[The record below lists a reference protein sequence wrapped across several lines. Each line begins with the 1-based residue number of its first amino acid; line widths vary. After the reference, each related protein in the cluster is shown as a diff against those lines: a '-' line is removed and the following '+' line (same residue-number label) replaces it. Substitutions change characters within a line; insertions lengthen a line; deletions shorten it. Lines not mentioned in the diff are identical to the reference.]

1 MELVTGRAGSPHI
14 TSQQDRQ
21 LHQGIW
27 GEEAYIL
34 NTGNML
40 EPEVQSSNKILI
52 KDGAL
57 MFQGALFSVKVGT
70 TDEITINNGNQGMQR
85 KDLVV
90 ARYKYDSSQNIESAE
105 WVVIQGT
112 PAASNPAAP
121 SGTDGD
127 IQAGDA
133 TVDCPFMIV
142 NLDGINV
149 TGVDIIPEV
158 LQTLPELNGKLQDS
172 GWIEM
177 TSSISFAEKPAFR
190 KIGKTVYVMGTIRY
204 SDNGIF
210 RNDEI
215 IGDIPSEFIP
225 SSSYGT
231 YECIIPFA
239 FISGNGSRE
248 RMYIR
253 GNHVYFAGTSNARD
267 GILTAS
273 CYLTD

>member
-1 MELVTGRAGSPHI
+1 MSISSTVKTVMPYLKTASGYVLHRLS
-14 TSQQDRQ
+14 SQGVEMND
-21 LHQGIW
+21 
-27 GEEAYIL
+27 
-34 NTGNML
+34 
-40 EPEVQSSNKILI
+40 
-52 KDGAL
+52 
-57 MFQGALFSVKVGT
+57 GT
-70 TDEITINNGNQGMQR
+70 TLEQKVTSLNNLISQ
-85 KDLVV
+85 KV
-90 ARYKYDSSQNIESAE
+90 DSSDVVNNCLTTESGFVLDAR
-105 WVVIQGT
+105 QGK
-112 PAASNPAAP
+112 A
-121 SGTDGD
+121 
-127 IQAGDA
+127 
-133 TVDCPFMIV
+133 
-142 NLDGINV
+142 LDDKI
-149 TGVDIIPEV
+149 T
-158 LQTLPELNGKLQDS
+158 ELNGKLQDS

-177 TSSISFAEKPAFR
+177 TSSISFAYKPKFR

-225 SSSYGT
+225 SSFYGT

-267 GILTAS
+267 GILAAS